1 MRTKIKLNAIQWGI
15 LALIP
20 LLFAIVVI
28 RSCSPRQN
36 QINLTTINQGE
47 RTMGTVVSIE
57 NFLGY
62 EQGDEITVK
71 YAFTTTSG
79 QELSG
84 HYLFPQ
90 SSSSEIHVGDQL
102 EIAYDLQKPSL
113 NLPVI
118 GKEKES
124 SLRGRTWLG
133 IIMVGIILCGMAG
146 FLGYGAWDTWRLHKK
161 YHL

>member
-1 MRTKIKLNAIQWGI
+1 VRTKIKLNAIQWGI

-20 LLFAIVVI
+20 FLFAILMI

-36 QINLTTINQGE
+36 QINLTTINYGE
-47 RTMGTVVSIE
+47 RTMGTIVSIE

-62 EQGDEITVK
+62 EQGNEITIK
-71 YAFTTTSG
+71 YTFTTSSG

-84 HYLFPQ
+84 RYLFPL
-90 SSSSEIHVGDQL
+90 SSSSDFNVGDQL
-102 EIAYDLQKPSL
+102 EIAYEPQDPSL

-124 SLRGRTWLG
+124 TLRGRTWLG
-133 IIMVGIILCGMAG
+133 IILVTIILCGMTG
-146 FLGYGAWDTWRLHKK
+146 FLGYGAWDTWRLQKK

>member
-20 LLFAIVVI
+20 LLFAILMI

-36 QINLTTINQGE
+36 QMNLTTIAQGE
-47 RTMGTVVSIE
+47 HTIGTITSIAD
-57 NFLGY
+57 FLGY
-62 EQGDEITVK
+62 EEGDEITVK
-71 YAFTTTSG
+71 YTFTTSSG

-90 SSSSEIHVGDQL
+90 SSSNDFHVGDQL
-102 EIAYDLQKPSL
+102 EIAYDSQDPSL

-124 SLRGRTWLG
+124 TLRGRIWLG
-133 IIMVGIILCGMAG
+133 IILVTIILCGMTG
-146 FLGYGAWDTWRLHKK
+146 FLGYGAWDTWRLQKK
-161 YHL
+161 YYD